1 MKEAL
6 RIRFLEHAAALGAD
20 APAAETEWTGIETA
34 YGAPERRYHG
44 LSHLDFL
51 FRELD
56 RRSPA
61 EPLRLAFS
69 AWYHDLV
76 YDPQRGDN
84 EARSAEIAREALPKL
99 GADAGLAE
107 RVASLIEATA
117 DHLAGG
123 SDADDDLFLDMDFCI
138 LGAPAAIYDAYAEGV
153 RQEYAW
159 APDDLYAAG
168 RSDFLKRALERERLF
183 LTDVY
188 EQEFGD
194 RARKNIARE
203 LSALSPES
211 PLAKPPNP
219 D

>member
-1 MKEAL
+1 MTAL
-6 RIRFLEHAAALGAD
+6 RQRFFDHAAALGAP
-20 APAAETEWTGIETA
+20 AEIAAAEWSRIETA

-61 EPLRLAFS
+61 EPLRLAFA

-84 EARSAEIAREALPKL
+84 EAGSAEIAREALPRM
-99 GADAGLAE
+99 GADEDLTE
-107 RVASLIEATA
+107 RVARLIEATA

-123 SDADDDLFLDMDFCI
+123 SDADDNLFLDMDFCI

-168 RSDFLKRALERERLF
+168 RGDFLKRALERERVF
-183 LTDVY
+183 LTEAFEAEY
-188 EQEFGD
+188 GAQ
-194 RARKNIARE
+194 ARENMARE
-203 LSALSPES
+203 LALNRSS
-211 PLAKPPNP
+211 FDNS
-219 D
+219 